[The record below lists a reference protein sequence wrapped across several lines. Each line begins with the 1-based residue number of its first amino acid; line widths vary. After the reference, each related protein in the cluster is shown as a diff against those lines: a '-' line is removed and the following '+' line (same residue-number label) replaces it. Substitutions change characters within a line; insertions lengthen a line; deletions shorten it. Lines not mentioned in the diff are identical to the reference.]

1 MKKKKFFLF
10 LLVLGFP
17 FFVVAQ
23 NNDQR
28 TFRISKNLNIYNSLL
43 RELDMFYVD
52 TLNYDKLIKT
62 SIDEML
68 NRLDPYTV
76 YLPEEETEDL
86 TFMTTGEYAGI
97 GALIMKDGNDIV
109 VSEVYEGMPAQRN
122 DIRAGDTIVEVD
134 GEKTEGL
141 SVNDVSNLLRG
152 TPNSTINIK
161 IKRYGEKKIINK
173 TFLREKIQI
182 NPIGYA
188 AEVDDKTGYVL
199 LNEFTENAALGVK
212 SVVNDLIK
220 NHHIESLVLDLRNN
234 GGGLVDEAVQ
244 ILG

>member
-43 RELDMFYVD
+43 RELDIFYVD

-152 TPNSTINIK
+152 TPTA
-161 IKRYGEKKIINK
+161 
-173 TFLREKIQI
+173 Q
-182 NPIGYA
+182 
-188 AEVDDKTGYVL
+188 
-199 LNEFTENAALGVK
+199 
-212 SVVNDLIK
+212 LI
-220 NHHIESLVLDLRNN
+220 
-234 GGGLVDEAVQ
+234 
-244 ILG
+244 